1 MSLLLKLMYSCNVAV
16 TNAYVRCGIAV
27 TNANV
32 QL

>member
-1 MSLLLKLMYSCNVAV
+1 MSLLLMLLYNCIAAV
-16 TNAYVRCGIAV
+16 TNAYVRCVVAV